1 MSGPVVVGTDGTVR
15 SDAALRFA
23 AREALL
29 RGSELIV
36 VFSYVGPIDPD
47 VDDFETPKS
56 VQIRRHEPE
65 AVGALVRA
73 LDLPRSALPAHR
85 VVCDDLEASAL
96 LVRASIGTGAELI
109 VIGQHYRHLLDRLV
123 HGPSRASKLARR
135 SHVPVVVVPEPDP
148 AAGSLDAGHAAA
160 AGH

>member
-1 MSGPVVVGTDGTVR
+1 MSGPVVVGTDGTVH
-15 SDAALRFA
+15 SDEALRFA
-23 AREALL
+23 AHEAQL

-36 VFSYVGPIDPD
+36 VLGYVGPIDPD

-65 AVGALVRA
+65 ATRA
-73 LDLPRSALPAHR
+73 LIRALCVPAAALPPHR
-85 VVCDDLEASAL
+85 IVCDDFEPSAL
-96 LVRASIGTGAELI
+96 LLRASAGVGAELI
-109 VIGQHYRHLLDRLV
+109 VIGQHHRHLLDRLV

-148 AAGSLDAGHAAA
+148 ASGDLGENQAAA
-160 AGH
+160 VER